1 MSYQK
6 LVTEALIDPIRSVLI
21 IDDEYPTWEG
31 VLAETNFTGDRAK
44 ILETIKA
51 FRKSEPDK
59 KPSLIVD
66 IHDGKNITAP
76 DFGDLAEHLHQSDL
90 LVLDFQLD
98 GDDGGGKK
106 SVGIARQLLENEHFN
121 LIVVHTALDLGTAFE
136 EMVIGLLP
144 HSSKVKA
151 GLLGKALGVW
161 DKFIAWMSEEHGSDE
176 EEVRTNLAGVLGL
189 QHYIACFKGQN
200 SKTCSFG
207 DIQAGVGLFQPFML
221 LMNEWGVEEGDRHF
235 IAIHYLTDLCAEFLC
250 PETDRSERTLSWND
264 QRNTDAPFWIRTNR
278 GFIAF
283 ADKKATD
290 LVPVLTTALEHWQ
303 PTPIRLL
310 SAKLRNQLDKQ
321 GVIAEDEVFKD
332 SQVFRKFYSL
342 LREQETDQKV
352 KNVLEA
358 QMRRHTETLVDKTMG
373 PVVEYGKRVVESDP
387 KGHDGGLSYID
398 FFGEIDE
405 GDGTTA
411 ERYNSFMSTK
421 PPSGWHIEPGHIF
434 QLKDDADGTN
444 HFWVCLSPAC
454 DMVPGQRKIGLQWK
468 DESIRPF
475 LAVRLEQGSS
485 DLNADQINSNEFVF
499 LQKPDNSIKILS
511 LFIKDSTPVA
521 VDGNDSGMER
531 SRAPGQNKQPH
542 WRMFYACAGGEFDSQ
557 KLADE
562 GVRTVNLQWLEAS
575 EENLTV
581 KPAQVTVSWQLRY
594 EYALNLNQKLGSSL
608 TRVGLE
614 YST

>member
-31 VLAETNFTGDRAK
+31 VLTDVDFSGDRKK
-44 ILETIKA
+44 ILKTIQA
-51 FRKSEPDK
+51 FRTHEPGK

-66 IHDGKNITAP
+66 IHDGKDITAP
-76 DFGDLAEHLHQSDL
+76 NFGDLAQHLHQSDL

-121 LIVVHTALDLGTAFE
+121 LIVVHTASDLGDAFE

-144 HSSKVKA
+144 QSAKVPP
-151 GLLGKALGVW
+151 GLLSRASTIWSSFVTKML
-161 DKFIAWMSEEHGSDE
+161 DDE
-176 EEVRTNLAGVLGL
+176 GLDEDEVRSSLNEVLKL

-200 SKTCSFG
+200 SEVCSFS
-207 DIQAGVGLFQPFML
+207 DIQAGVGLFQPFMT
-221 LMNEWGVEEGDRHF
+221 LMTEWEVAEKDRHF
-235 IAIHYLTDLCAEFLC
+235 VAIHYLNEICAEFLC
-250 PETDRSERTLSWND
+250 PESDESRRTLSWND
-264 QRNTDAPFWIRTNR
+264 ERNTDAPFWIRTNR

-283 ADKKATD
+283 ADKKTTD

-310 SAKLRNQLDKQ
+310 SAKLRSQLDKQ

-332 SQVFRKFYSL
+332 RQVFHKFYSL
-342 LREQETDQKV
+342 LTAQKTDQKV
-352 KNVLEA
+352 KNALEA

-373 PVVEYGKRVVESDP
+373 PVIEYGKRVVETDP
-387 KGHDGGLSYID
+387 KGDGGGLNYID
-398 FFGEIDE
+398 FFGNLDS
-405 GDGTTA
+405 GDKSTA
-411 ERYNSFMSTK
+411 DRYNSFMSTK
-421 PPSGWHIEPGHIF
+421 PPSGWHVEPGHIF
-434 QLKDDADGTN
+434 CLKDDADGTN
-444 HFWVCLSPAC
+444 HYWVCLSPAC
-454 DMVPGQRKIGLQWK
+454 DMVPGQRKIGIQWK

-475 LAVRLEQGSS
+475 LAVRLEQGNNNLT
-485 DLNADQINSNEFVF
+485 DDQINSNEFVF
-499 LQKPDNSIKILS
+499 LLQPDESIKILS
-511 LFIKDSTPVA
+511 LFVKGSTPAA
-521 VDGNDSGMER
+521 VEGDDAEVEPELASV
-531 SRAPGQNKQPH
+531 QNKQPH
-542 WRMFYACAGGEFDSQ
+542 WRMFYACGGGEFDPQ
-557 KLADE
+557 KLSNED
-562 GVRTVNLQWLEAS
+562 VRITKLQWLVAS
-575 EENLTV
+575 EESLTV
-581 KPAQVTVSWQLRY
+581 KSDEVTVSWQLRY